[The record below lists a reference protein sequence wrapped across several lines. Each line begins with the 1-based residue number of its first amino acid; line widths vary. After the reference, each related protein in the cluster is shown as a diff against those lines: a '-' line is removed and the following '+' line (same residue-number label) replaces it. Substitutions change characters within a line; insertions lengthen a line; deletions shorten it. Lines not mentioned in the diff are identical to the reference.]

1 MFKNKVIKLFTMV
14 AVTLF
19 SLICIGC
26 NKSKQKVNI
35 DFKMGTE
42 SEIVTVEKGTII
54 TKNIFPFTGSLKNVD
69 LYYDDNKVKKYNEE
83 PIDEDITIYAYMK
96 RNVGVEITEEK
107 IKEDYLKY
115 AHLHGETSLSISSV
129 QIINYYGQYDDVA
142 IVRMNRWGYPVITSI
157 TFMGYGGFNLEIQ
170 FPNTNKPLV
179 YKEGNFYELADAYYE
194 EGIITRKTLIQ
205 LKNKIENLD
214 MEQTVNIDFKMGT
227 ESEIVTVE
235 KGTIITKNIFPFT
248 GSLKNVD
255 LYYDDNKVKKYNEE
269 PIDEDI
275 TIYAYM
281 KRNVGVEITEE
292 KIKEDYLKYAHLH
305 GETSLSIS
313 SVQII
318 NYYGQYDDV
327 AIVRMN
333 RWACQVI
340 TPIIFMDFGFHLKIL
355 FPDTNKPLV
364 YKEGNFYELEDA
376 YYEEGI
382 ITRKI
387 LIQLKN
393 KIENQNKE

>member
-54 TKNIFPFTGSLKNVD
+54 TKYIFPFTGSLKNVD

-235 KGTIITKNIFPFT
+235 KGTIITKYIFPFT